1 MNPFMTR
8 YSARMGVL
16 EWTGKEMMVLSEES
30 NLQESLDKLILLKE
44 DFTRVDILV
53 INLGAS
59 LEIRQRLKS
68 NGMQVFTVD
77 TRGSSWSTM

>member
-1 MNPFMTR
+1 MKPVMTR

-16 EWTGKEMMVLSEES
+16 KWTGKEMMVLSEES